1 MKSAF
6 TSDPWNHA
14 GDGVSVEPVDDP
26 GIHVRH
32 PQVVAVLN
40 DHGHSRTGV
49 EEDRIRLG
57 HGGAAG
63 MVNRHPS

>member
-1 MKSAF
+1 M
-6 TSDPWNHA
+6 
-14 GDGVSVEPVDDP
+14 SVEPVDDP

-40 DHGHSRTGV
+40 DHGHPRTGV

-57 HGGAAG
+57 HGDAAG
-63 MVNRHPS
+63 MVNRYPS